1 MFRRPPGSTRLTHSF
16 PTRRSSDLILLLD
29 AVAVLF
35 QRETEARGQ
44 GFRVSPQDVGGGRKA
59 GIVDQADDEA
69 GFRSAGIAEV
79 RAGQADAKADFVAI
93 GIADVLRVPHAAR
106 HEDADRIAG
115 AFLPDHA
122 AIPSNRSP
130 MAGSSF
136 MRSEERGVGKECVR
150 KVRSW
155 WWP

>member
-1 MFRRPPGSTRLTHSF
+1 MIRSPPRSTLTVTLVPYTTLFRYAFVARANPDGAI
-16 PTRRSSDLILLLD
+16 RRLD

-79 RAGQADAKADFVAI
+79 RAGQGDAKADFVAI
-93 GIADVLRVPHAAR
+93 GIADVLRVSHDIGR
-106 HEDADRIAG
+106 ESCRE
-115 AFLPDHA
+115 
-122 AIPSNRSP
+122 S
-130 MAGSSF
+130 
-136 MRSEERGVGKECVR
+136 VGLYG
-150 KVRSW
+150 
-155 WWP
+155 